1 MRALMSRVFRA
12 PLADPGSSAADSSEL
27 TVGDIENY
35 YAKVIRDCLSRML
48 VPAESVDI
56 RVRRVASVDAGI
68 GVAGYVRILDWDPV
82 LTPVVLQNLPV
93 LDRRVRKV
101 VEASVILEGT
111 HFAGLWFQ
119 ATAEA
124 IGSPDTLVG
133 LPSELV
139 HCPRG
144 PASE

>member
-1 MRALMSRVFRA
+1 M
-12 PLADPGSSAADSSEL
+12 

-35 YAKVIRDCLSRML
+35 YARVIRNCLSRML
-48 VPAESVDI
+48 LPPESVDI
-56 RVRRVASVDAGI
+56 RVRRAASVDGRI
-68 GVAGYVRILDWDPV
+68 GFAGYVRILDWDPV

-111 HFAGLWFQ
+111 HFTGLWFQ
-119 ATAEA
+119 VTAEA
-124 IGSPDTLVG
+124 TGSPDTLVG

-139 HCPRG
+139 HRPRG
-144 PASE
+144 PA